1 MERVPYIQLSSHD
14 LLRRTG
20 EGATPERPADERPVT
35 ERASRVTLARAP
47 AASPGAR
54 TRVQRLI
61 LFLSSIWAW
70 LFLALLVLFFVAAV
84 PLTTGGAVNFLT
96 VRNSQNI
103 LVAII
108 PVLLLGLG
116 QTFVIIAAGIDLS
129 VGWVM
134 SLASVLSALALRS
147 AFDGGVPLFPSVL
160 IGLIAAVGGAAAVGL
175 VNGVIIAKLK
185 VPAFIVT
192 LGTSFIVR
200 GIAYL
205 MSENT
210 TVIGLPAGIRA
221 YGNDAL
227 IYYIS
232 GQGGGLY
239 FLHRP
244 EVSGELLRRMD
255 IILPYP
261 VVVTAF
267 VVAWAIFLLHRTQF
281 GRHTYAIGG
290 SMDAA
295 VRSGIPVDRQVIL
308 IYILSA
314 VTSGVAGFLS
324 TLRFTAGSAVIGDP
338 LLLSS
343 IAAVIIGGVSMFGGA
358 GTVIGTVIGALIIAV
373 LTTGLVMLNVDA
385 FWQFI
390 VVGTVVIVAV
400 LIDQSRDLIM
410 GRTRGGAAQ

>member
-1 MERVPYIQLSSHD
+1 V
-14 LLRRTG
+14 TG
-20 EGATPERPADERPVT
+20 
-35 ERASRVTLARAP
+35 RASRLTVTRASSAP
-47 AASPGAR
+47 SGMR
-54 TRVQRLI
+54 TSEQRIL
-61 LFLSSIWAW
+61 LFLSGIWAW
-70 LFLALLVLFFVAAV
+70 VFLALLVLFFVVAV
-84 PLTTGGAVNFLT
+84 PLTTGGSVNFFT

-116 QTFVIIAAGIDLS
+116 QTFVIIGAGIDLS

-147 AFDGGVPLFPSVL
+147 AFNGGVPLFPAV
-160 IGLIAAVGGAAAVGL
+160 IAGLIAGVGGAAAVGL
-175 VNGVIIAKLK
+175 VNGVIIAKLR

-200 GIAYL
+200 GVAYL

-210 TVIGLPAGIRA
+210 TVIGLPDGIRA

-232 GQGGGLY
+232 GEGGGLY

-244 EVSGELLRRMD
+244 DVSGELLRRMD

-267 VVAWAIFLLHRTQF
+267 VVAWAIFLLHKTQF

-308 IYILSA
+308 LYMLSA
-314 VTSGVAGFLS
+314 ATSGVAGFLS

-410 GRTRGGAAQ
+410 GRARGSAGR

>member
-1 MERVPYIQLSSHD
+1 
-14 LLRRTG
+14 
-20 EGATPERPADERPVT
+20 VT
-35 ERASRVTLARAP
+35 ERASRLALVGASAP
-47 AASPGAR
+47 PAGIR
-54 TRVQRLI
+54 TPAQRVL
-61 LFLSSIWAW
+61 LFLSRIWAW
-70 LFLALLVLFFVAAV
+70 LFLALLVLFFVIAV
-84 PLTTGGAVNFLT
+84 PLTTGGSVNFLT

-116 QTFVIIAAGIDLS
+116 QTFVIIGAGIDLS

-134 SLASVLSALALRS
+134 SLGSVLSALALRA
-147 AFDGGVPLFPSVL
+147 AFNGGVPLFPAVL
-160 IGLIAAVGGAAAVGL
+160 VGLFAGVGGAAAVGL

-200 GIAYL
+200 GVAYL

-210 TVIGLPAGIRA
+210 TVIGLPADIRA

-227 IYYIS
+227 VYYIS
-232 GQGGGLY
+232 GEGGGLY

-267 VVAWAIFLLHRTQF
+267 VVAWAIFLLHKTQF

-295 VRSGIPVDRQVIL
+295 VRSGIPVDRRVIL
-308 IYILSA
+308 LYVLSA
-314 VTSGVAGFLS
+314 ATSGVAGFLS
-324 TLRFTAGSAVIGDP
+324 MLRFTAGSAVIGDP

-390 VVGTVVIVAV
+390 VVGTVVIIAV

-410 GRTRGGAAQ
+410 GRARGGAAR

>member
-1 MERVPYIQLSSHD
+1 
-14 LLRRTG
+14 
-20 EGATPERPADERPVT
+20 
-35 ERASRVTLARAP
+35 
-47 AASPGAR
+47 
-54 TRVQRLI
+54 
-61 LFLSSIWAW
+61 
-70 LFLALLVLFFVAAV
+70 
-84 PLTTGGAVNFLT
+84 
-96 VRNSQNI
+96 
-103 LVAII
+103 
-108 PVLLLGLG
+108 VLLLGLG

-147 AFDGGVPLFPSVL
+147 AFDGGAPLFPSVL
-160 IGLIAAVGGAAAVGL
+160 VGLMAAVGGAAAVGL

-232 GQGGGLY
+232 GEDGGLY

-244 EVSGELLRRMD
+244 EVSGELLRRMN

-267 VVAWAIFLLHRTQF
+267 VVAWAIFLLHKTQF

-314 VTSGVAGFLS
+314 ATSGVAGFLS

-373 LTTGLVMLNVDA
+373 LTTGLVMLNIDA

-410 GRTRGGAAQ
+410 GRTRGGAA

>member
-1 MERVPYIQLSSHD
+1 
-14 LLRRTG
+14 
-20 EGATPERPADERPVT
+20 
-35 ERASRVTLARAP
+35 
-47 AASPGAR
+47 
-54 TRVQRLI
+54 
-61 LFLSSIWAW
+61 
-70 LFLALLVLFFVAAV
+70 
-84 PLTTGGAVNFLT
+84 
-96 VRNSQNI
+96 
-103 LVAII
+103 
-108 PVLLLGLG
+108 
-116 QTFVIIAAGIDLS
+116 
-129 VGWVM
+129 
-134 SLASVLSALALRS
+134 
-147 AFDGGVPLFPSVL
+147 
-160 IGLIAAVGGAAAVGL
+160 
-175 VNGVIIAKLK
+175 
-185 VPAFIVT
+185 
-192 LGTSFIVR
+192 
-200 GIAYL
+200 
-205 MSENT
+205 
-210 TVIGLPAGIRA
+210 LPAGIRA

-281 GRHTYAIGG
+281 GRHTYAMGG

-410 GRTRGGAAQ
+410 GRARGGAAQ

>member
-1 MERVPYIQLSSHD
+1 VIDRGSRIALPAWANPLGLRTSARRFALLLS
-14 LLRRTG
+14 G
-20 EGATPERPADERPVT
+20 
-35 ERASRVTLARAP
+35 
-47 AASPGAR
+47 
-54 TRVQRLI
+54 
-61 LFLSSIWAW
+61 IWAW
-70 LFLALLVLFFVAAV
+70 LFLGLMVLFFVVAV
-84 PLTTGGAVNFLT
+84 PLASDGAVNFFT

-103 LVAII
+103 LVAIV

-116 QTFVIIAAGIDLS
+116 QTFVIIGAGIDLS

-134 SLASVLSALALRS
+134 SLASVLSALALRW
-147 AFDGGVPLFPSVL
+147 AFNSGAPLFPSVL
-160 IGLIAAVGGAAAVGL
+160 VGLAAGVAGAAAVGF
-175 VNGVIIAKLK
+175 VNGVIISKLK

-200 GIAYL
+200 GVAYL

-227 IYYIS
+227 FYYIH
-232 GQGGGLY
+232 GEGGGLY
-239 FLHRP
+239 FLNRP

-255 IILPYP
+255 TILPYP
-261 VVVTAF
+261 VIVAACVVVFAM
-267 VVAWAIFLLHRTQF
+267 FLLRKTQF

-290 SMDAA
+290 SMEAA
-295 VRSGIPVDRQVIL
+295 ERTGIPVDRHVIKL
-308 IYILSA
+308 YMLSSSTA
-314 VTSGVAGFLS
+314 GIAGFLS

-343 IAAVIIGGVSMFGGA
+343 IAAVIIGGVSLFGGA

-373 LTTGLVMLNVDA
+373 LTTGLVMLNVEA

-400 LIDQSRDLIM
+400 LIDQSRDLIT
-410 GRTRGGAAQ
+410 GRSRRSSAQ

>member
-1 MERVPYIQLSSHD
+1 
-14 LLRRTG
+14 
-20 EGATPERPADERPVT
+20 VT
-35 ERASRVTLARAP
+35 ERASRLTLPRASTAPSGMRTP
-47 AASPGAR
+47 AQ
-54 TRVQRLI
+54 RVL
-61 LFLSSIWAW
+61 LFLSRIWAW
-70 LFLALLVLFFVAAV
+70 LFLGFLVLFFVVAV
-84 PLTTGGAVNFLT
+84 PLTTGGSVNFFT

-116 QTFVIIAAGIDLS
+116 QTFVIIGAGIDLS

-147 AFDGGVPLFPSVL
+147 AFNGGVPLFPAV
-160 IGLIAAVGGAAAVGL
+160 IVGLIAGVGGAAAVGL

-200 GIAYL
+200 GVAYL
-205 MSENT
+205 TSENT

-232 GQGGGLY
+232 GEGGRLY

-267 VVAWAIFLLHRTQF
+267 VVAWAIFLLHKTQF

-308 IYILSA
+308 LYILSA
-314 VTSGVAGFLS
+314 ATSGVAGFLS

-390 VVGTVVIVAV
+390 VVGTVVIIAV

-410 GRTRGGAAQ
+410 GRARGGAAR

>member
-1 MERVPYIQLSSHD
+1 MIDPRSKAAPAGETSARRVV
-14 LLRRTG
+14 LLL
-20 EGATPERPADERPVT
+20 
-35 ERASRVTLARAP
+35 SRV
-47 AASPGAR
+47 
-54 TRVQRLI
+54 
-61 LFLSSIWAW
+61 WAW
-70 LFLALLVLFFVAAV
+70 AFLGLMILFFVIAV
-84 PLTTGGAVNFLT
+84 PLTTDGAVNFLT

-147 AFDGGVPLFPSVL
+147 AFNDGAPLFIAVL
-160 IGLIAAVGGAAAVGL
+160 IGLIAAVVGAAAVGL
-175 VNGVIIAKLK
+175 INGVIIAKLK

-200 GIAYL
+200 GVAYL

-210 TVIGLPAGIRA
+210 TVIGLPPGIRA
-221 YGNDAL
+221 YGNNAL
-227 IYYIS
+227 IYNIR
-232 GQGGGLY
+232 GEGGGLY
-239 FLHRP
+239 FFSP
-244 EVSGELLRRMD
+244 PQVSGELVRRMD
-255 IILPYP
+255 AILPYP
-261 VVVTAF
+261 VIATAF
-267 VVAWAIFLLHRTQF
+267 VVAFAMFLLRKTQF

-290 SMDAA
+290 SMEAA
-295 VRSGIPVDRQVIL
+295 LRTGIPVDWHVIKL
-308 IYILSA
+308 YMLSA
-314 VTSGVAGFLS
+314 STAGIAGFLS

-343 IAAVIIGGVSMFGGA
+343 IAAVIIGGVSLFGGA
-358 GTVIGTVIGALIIAV
+358 GTVTGTVIGALIIAV
-373 LTTGLVMLNVDA
+373 LTTGLVMLNVEA

-400 LIDQSRDLIM
+400 LIDQSRDLII
-410 GRTRGGAAQ
+410 GRQRRGAAT